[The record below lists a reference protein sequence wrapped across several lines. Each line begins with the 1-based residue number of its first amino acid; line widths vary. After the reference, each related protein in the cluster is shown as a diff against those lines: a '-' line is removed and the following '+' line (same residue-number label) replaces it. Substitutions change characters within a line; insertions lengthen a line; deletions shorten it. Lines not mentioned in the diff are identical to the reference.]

1 MIYHNDRVISIF
13 VASGNSCEVHVEL
26 DDLYT
31 IVNPLHSKLLSSL
44 DINGGSKPVVEYHP
58 QQGT

>member
-1 MIYHNDRVISIF
+1 MVYHNDSVISIF
-13 VASGNSCEVHVEL
+13 AASGISCKVYVEL

-44 DINGGSKPVVEYHP
+44 DINGGSKPVVEYNP